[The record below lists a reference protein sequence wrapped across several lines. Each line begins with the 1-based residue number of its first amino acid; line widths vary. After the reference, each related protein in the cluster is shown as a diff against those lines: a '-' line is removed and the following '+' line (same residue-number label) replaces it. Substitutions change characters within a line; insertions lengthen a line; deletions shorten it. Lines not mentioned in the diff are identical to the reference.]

1 MKLTNSH
8 VGGGHEGR
16 RRGDEEGEEEEVAHH
31 LCKLGVLDDGCV
43 VWEETRRHVEVESKG
58 KQGKDPTNLALKR
71 QRR

>member
-31 LCKLGVLDDGCV
+31 LGKGV
-43 VWEETRRHVEVESKG
+43 VWTTVVLWRRRGAMV
-58 KQGKDPTNLALKR
+58 
-71 QRR
+71 